1 MFATIFMTLD
11 IELCVVIFRT
21 LARDRRTWDG
31 FCAFGWPRFLAWIF
45 CRIFC
50 RSLCQGFK
58 FLFGRCSPK
67 CAFRGPEVQKERP
80 REPPRRYLSEPFRPR
95 TKTRLSFFPNLF
107 WGHFLRHVS
116 NCFQKI
122 WRPSN
127 FEGHPFK
134 AKTYWYL
141 EISSFSQFVALFRKS
156 AFSEFQDPEKEHP
169 EAPRR
174 HSSTSP
180 SLEISK
186 LCVFPSVFHIF
197 MF

>member
-1 MFATIFMTLD
+1 MSQSD
-11 IELCVVIFRT
+11 SVKFRT

-45 CRIFC
+45 CRIVC
-50 RSLCQGFK
+50 RSLCQGFE

-80 REPPRRYLSEPFRPR
+80 REPPRKHFSEPFRSK
-95 TKTRLSFFPNLF
+95 TKTRLCVFSEFISGPLFETFFRLF
-107 WGHFLRHVS
+107 V
-116 NCFQKI
+116 KI

-127 FEGHPFK
+127 SGGHPFK

-141 EISSFSQFVALFRKS
+141 EISSFFQFVALFRKS
-156 AFSEFQDPEKEHP
+156 VFSEFQDPEKEHP

-180 SLEISK
+180 SIRILK
-186 LCVFPSVFHIF
+186 FCVFKVFLHF
-197 MF
+197 VFVERKR